1 MPAIQPT
8 FFSRPEMLQRMK
20 VSSLHQLFEPFETYL
35 KSRGIVFPISFDNE
49 INKVM
54 LAEVL
59 ASHRCDTPPEL
70 VEQLELVAL
79 LASSSTVQQLELDC
93 DDVLARLRT
102 ADDSPAD
109 IAVKLL
115 KSAPELAWR
124 EFDRQALNCR
134 RSFTSYHPMANRRFL
149 GVNDKNVATLESL
162 LSPWFGKN
170 ARSNWCK
177 IRPHE
182 DADSITFMIRH
193 GDLLARISALN
204 DDGSIHSH
212 LLRPER
218 FDIVRYLK
226 ATQEWQLAG
235 IGARIQS
242 EYRYAFSEVFY
253 GNESALVCSQRYSLA
268 PLLDGSS
275 CLNCHTRGAI
285 AHVALKSVT
294 MMRPNKQKVTITGG
308 NVFDE
313 IGSQSK
319 PIRIL
324 EATLAIKL
332 VGRRQPVSV
341 TINEER
347 ETIKISMN
355 IAAVFAWLED
365 AGFCV
370 EGHYQDDLLATA

>member
-1 MPAIQPT
+1 
-8 FFSRPEMLQRMK
+8 
-20 VSSLHQLFEPFETYL
+20 
-35 KSRGIVFPISFDNE
+35 
-49 INKVM
+49 M
-54 LAEVL
+54 LAQVL

-149 GVNDKNVATLESL
+149 GVNDKNVAKLESL

-253 GNESALVCSQRYSLA
+253 GNGSVLVCSQRYSLE

-347 ETIKISMN
+347 ETIKISTN
-355 IAAVFAWLED
+355 IAAVFEWLEE
-365 AGFCV
+365 AGFYV
-370 EGHYQDDLLATA
+370 EGQYQDDLLATA